1 MKALIAIALVTAVA
15 IIGCAKKAESIAA
28 TPISAVK
35 AANVASLNCTQIM
48 QAMAHTDAKLGR
60 ASGVQNSKASD
71 DKLMVAG
78 GVVLFL
84 PLLFFTEG
92 NSGAA
97 NIAELKG
104 IMEAL
109 EGEAARKNCKRPG
122 LV

>member
-1 MKALIAIALVTAVA
+1 M
-15 IIGCAKKAESIAA
+15 
-28 TPISAVK
+28 TP
-35 AANVASLNCTQIM
+35 LGRGNCTQIM
-48 QAMAHTDAKLGR
+48 QAMAHTDGKLGR

-122 LV
+122 LI